1 MSKIN
6 YDLTKIK
13 GIVFDVDGVLSPC
26 TIPLG
31 ENGVPRRMVNIKDG
45 YALQLAVKHGYKVA
59 IITGSDSEAVKIR
72 FNALGIKDVYLK
84 AAMKLPLLKEWM
96 DKEGLCPENVAY
108 AGDDIPDYESMKA
121 VGLPV
126 CPADAATDIKRISRY
141 ISKVNGG
148 EGIARDLLEQIMRVN
163 GDWMTTEKA
172 FGW

>member
-13 GIVFDVDGVLSPC
+13 GIVFDVDGVLSPS

-31 ENGVPRRMVNIKDG
+31 ENGSPRRMVNIKDG
-45 YALQLAVKHGYKVA
+45 YALQLAAKHGYKIA
-59 IITGSDSEAVKIR
+59 IITGSDSEAIKIR

-96 DKEGLCPENVAY
+96 DKEGLYPENIAY

-126 CPADAATDIKRISRY
+126 CPADAATDIKRISLY